1 MKLHLPVRLRKAV
14 LACFSVVSVCTLCSG
29 GIVAAADLTLAEAD
43 SLVVDYA
50 DSSSITDLSG
60 GTLALAGGTELL
72 LKNCGEGD
80 GKTYTLLTG
89 VSSLLDTEE
98 NPLTLTDE
106 NKAASLYFDTTQPG
120 TGFWAGGWLQ
130 LAPDGTVQLV
140 LHGEEVRE
148 ALTITTRQ
156 TGSKTYNYY
165 EGVCFRD
172 ITYTASSS
180 YDAYGGAIYDSGT
193 ITLSHNGSVT
203 FSENTATG
211 ADFAEG
217 GAIYGGVTLTG
228 NGDITFSGNTASS
241 SDDDAKGG
249 AIYGTVTMVGNGN
262 ISFSGNTVSGTSAKG
277 GAIYGTVTMEGNGN
291 ISFSGNTASSSD
303 DDAKGGAICGE
314 NITLNNNR
322 RVEFIGNSGF
332 AIYGDGNSSITLS
345 NNGCVEFI
353 GNSDGA
359 IYSHSGGIYQPEICI
374 CNNDSVLFEKNVSG
388 RYLLILRSIEASGTD
403 CLFSAGAGKNITFR
417 DSVDIGGGTL
427 NLNKDYGGIEQTG
440 DIIFT
445 GKYTETHLNDILA
458 ADGAGRRA
466 SADEVLQ
473 SRISDVTSITVHAGR
488 LIIEDNAVFKGHGI
502 TVHDGASVLVRDA
515 ALLHNGT
522 YKSSSYNLTFNSG
535 STLGCSGSSIIS
547 GQVQMQEGS
556 VLSFDCSDGA
566 CETTIS
572 GSLSIEGAL
581 SVTVDAGNS
590 TLADN
595 TVLMYVSNEVVGW
608 DSANITL
615 VGEDGGTLTWV
626 DNSLVLNYNPDTYR
640 YYYDSGYAWLNE
652 RVVGAVCM
660 HHRVDACFDYSSLSS
675 GGGAAI
681 YAPFVLLNHNGNV
694 LLRHNTVSDMPE
706 AYGGAIYG
714 SNADFYVDLSYNDL
728 VYFERNFAY
737 SSRAGNT
744 RAMGGAIYSNINGT
758 VRLVG
763 NKKVEFYANAVSSN
777 SDVYGEAS
785 GAAIYGGGINID
797 HNDEVLFAGNKVFG
811 HREDLGYGGAIMSLI
826 CGVSICNNQKVL
838 FEGNSV
844 SALRAYGGAVVVF
857 NMFSLNDNDI
867 VEFARNKAAARKSE
881 QGAFGGAIYAQGLS
895 ICNNG
900 SVVFCQNAEVENDVY
915 CLRSVFVDGTL
926 LLSTAEDQGIVFR
939 DSIHVGSSRSFNLNI
954 DYTDAEGN
962 IIEQAGDIIFTGES
976 TVDDLYVVKGNV
988 DGTAEEIL
996 ASRTSEVRTI
1006 ANLYNGRLIIK
1017 EGAIW
1022 SGDGIVVAPAAG
1034 TSYKPTLLLQNANLT
1049 HYEPS
1054 GTARNV
1060 VTIKS
1065 GATLEV
1071 AGKNTA
1077 RYTSLILEGG
1087 SALTFNLSA
1096 ANTSADTAVL
1106 SMSDSLLTLPQS
1118 GTLTLKLVAFDGIT
1132 DSQAYALL
1140 TGVNQPSNWNSA
1152 NITVASGTDGWD
1164 VSMAD
1169 LRWDG
1174 TTLWLC
1180 PELVTATWTNESRD
1194 GKWNTTSLNWE
1205 QNEVD
1210 YEYRDGVAVVFGDE
1224 GADTVTLV
1232 GNIAPKSVLV
1242 NSTKDYI
1249 WVADDTV
1256 GGKLTGSM
1264 KLTKQGSGT
1273 LTINTSNDYTGGTE
1287 IKGGILVAGTATA
1300 LGTGGVVLNGGT
1312 LEIGA
1317 TGLENS
1323 ISNSGTSRLQTSASA
1338 GITHVLTGTISNTG
1352 TLTLSGSFD
1361 ASALDYET
1369 NASDERYALDGSVVG
1384 SDKSGFAVGV
1394 TYQVKVVDGGT
1405 SINDIATILHDSH
1418 AGSNALVLESD
1429 GYARANGDGSY
1440 SVFYLEGTDSLAVST
1455 IAGVSSQHQEVL
1467 SKVIME
1473 SGTLGVDQSITV
1485 DADGGSII
1493 ISKESELSGTIDD
1506 TAVST
1511 GAGNYTGTISAVLG
1525 GSSSLAVGGGNI
1537 IVSGANS
1544 YTGGTS
1550 LNNGNLTIT
1559 HANALG
1565 TGSIS
1570 AEGISSLSVGNGVTL
1585 VLDKVISNTGTLT
1598 LRGSIDASALQLNK
1612 TEAGR
1617 LTLSGERV
1625 GLTESGF
1632 SQGVAYSVQ
1641 LVNGGK
1647 SVADGLSIHHDDFL
1661 MRTQLVLGEDG
1672 VARAGAEVDYTHYFL
1687 TGGDSAEVSKI
1698 ADVSAQNKAE
1708 LNRVTMDSGLLKV
1721 DQNITV
1727 SATGGS
1733 IELTKA
1739 ATLGGV
1745 IENTAVSSADGD
1757 YDYVAEIS
1765 ARMEGDST
1773 LNIGGGTI
1781 TVSGDNSYTGGTT
1794 VNGGTLVAGNGQ
1806 AFGTGDVV
1814 VNNATLDLN
1823 RFSIANKVVMK
1834 GSSTLGNADGASHI
1848 VLGSGADVNF
1858 SNGFT
1863 LSSGKTLEVATGG
1876 ATYTGALTLGGGTLD
1891 LDGLLTVRGNVEFEA
1906 GKQTTIDI
1914 SGWDTAGDGT
1924 VLVDF
1929 GSANSGYTDD
1939 CLTLSGIAGDWE
1951 LDFDTASGVLTL
1963 VAVKV
1968 EPLPEPE
1975 FSPSLNRNQQ
1985 VVYDTI
1991 KDIMGEGNPG
2001 GLLGELGKDVTGM
2014 RDEEKLKQLLD
2025 ELGGAEYATLLSGQQ
2040 AAARGHMR
2048 RLRGEMGSGHLLAGS
2063 KTRAYIEAYNH
2074 RSEVDG
2080 DAHGRGYELNESGGQ
2095 FALEFLGEDS
2105 VSGGFAVAAGRSKL
2119 QPDGGMTQKS
2129 DNTYMDAFVMH
2140 RDGAY
2145 TAKFSLGVGVHKYDL
2160 DRRVA
2165 GNAVNADASGTSVNF
2180 MHESAWAMSLS
2191 ESHSVQVF
2199 GAVESSFNKLG
2210 AFHEKGA
2217 DTASL
2222 QVASQDAWVT
2232 TLSLGARYLYSFA
2245 ALESAPAAT
2254 LSLQGGLELDFG
2266 DTDSEVEMNFEGARA
2281 RSFRQSGAE
2290 RDTFGYNLGASL
2302 HLPVS
2307 AKAAIYASGDAVLR
2321 GDSYEVNANVGLQMA
2336 F

>member
-1 MKLHLPVRLRKAV
+1 MKLHLPVLLRKAL
-14 LACFSVVSVCTLCSG
+14 LACFSFAFACSASS
-29 GIVAAADLTLAEAD
+29 AAADLTLGGDA
-43 SLVVDYA
+43 SLTIDYA
-50 DSSSITDLSG
+50 AANSIPD
-60 GTLALAGGTELL
+60 LAGGTLQLSGDTILL
-72 LKNCGEGD
+72 LSNCGVGD

-89 VSSLLDTEE
+89 VGALLDAEG
-98 NPLTLTDE
+98 NPLTLVDV
-106 NKAASLYFDTTQPG
+106 NNAASLYFDTSRPG
-120 TGFWAGGWLQ
+120 TGFWADGWLQ
-130 LAPDGTVQLV
+130 LAQDGSVQLV
-140 LHGEEVRE
+140 LHNETVKG
-148 ALTITTRQ
+148 AQTITSQQ
-156 TGSKTYNYY
+156 TFPSAYQYY
-165 EGVCFRD
+165 AGISFED
-172 ITYTASSS
+172 ISYASDSS
-180 YDAYGGAIYDSGT
+180 ANGGAIEGYVTMSG
-193 ITLSHNGSVT
+193 NGSV
-203 FSENTATG
+203 
-211 ADFAEG
+211 
-217 GAIYGGVTLTG
+217 
-228 NGDITFSGNTASS
+228 TFSGNTASS
-241 SDDDAKGG
+241 SSYAEGG
-249 AIYGTVTMVGNGN
+249 AIYGSRDST
-262 ISFSGNTVSGTSAKG
+262 
-277 GAIYGTVTMEGNGN
+277 
-291 ISFSGNTASSSD
+291 
-303 DDAKGGAICGE
+303 
-314 NITLNNNR
+314 
-322 RVEFIGNSGF
+322 
-332 AIYGDGNSSITLS
+332 ITLS
-345 NNGCVEFI
+345 NNGSVSFI
-353 GNSDGA
+353 GNTASGSSAYGGA
-359 IYSHSGGIYQPEICI
+359 IYGGDDSTITLNNNGDVIFSGNKATSNGGAIYATGNLSIR
-374 CNNDSVLFEKNVSG
+374 NNESVLFEKNVEKSG
-388 RYLLILRSIEASGTD
+388 SSYRLRSIDAGESGD
-403 CLFSAGAGKNITFR
+403 EISLSAAAGKSIEFR
-417 DSVDIGGGTL
+417 DSVYIVGSTL
-427 NLNKDYGGIEQTG
+427 NLNKDYGGIAQSG

-473 SRISDVTSITVHAGR
+473 SRISNFNHITELHAGR
-488 LIIEDNAVFKGHGI
+488 LIVEDNAVYKGVGI

-581 SVTVDAGNS
+581 SVTVDAANS

-797 HNDEVLFAGNKVFG
+797 HNDEVLFTRNNVFG
-811 HREDLGYGGAIMSLI
+811 HREDLGYGGAIMSQI
-826 CGVSICNNQKVL
+826 CALSICNNQKVR
-838 FEGNSV
+838 FDGNSV
-844 SALRAYGGAVVVF
+844 SAYRAYGGAVTVYS
-857 NMFSLNDNDI
+857 MFSLNDNDI
-867 VEFARNKAAARKSE
+867 VEFARNEAAARKSE
-881 QGAFGGAIYAQGLS
+881 QGAFGGAIYTYNDLS
-895 ICNNG
+895 IRNND
-900 SVVFCQNAEVENDVY
+900 SVAFYQNAEVVNGSY
-915 CLRSVFVDGTL
+915 RLRSIYADDYGDVS
-926 LLSTAEDQGIVFR
+926 LSAAAGKSITFR
-939 DSIHVGSSRSFNLNI
+939 DSIYIGSGSSFKLNEV
-954 DYTDAEGN
+954 YEGTA
-962 IIEQAGDIIFTGES
+962 QQGDIIFTGE
-976 TVDDLYVVKGNV
+976 TTADDLYKVKGNV
-988 DGTAEEIL
+988 AGSAEEIL
-996 ASRTSEVRTI
+996 ASRTTEVRTV

-1210 YEYRDGVAVVFGDE
+1210 YEYRDGVAVVFGDT
-1224 GADTVTLV
+1224 GAGTVTLV

-1264 KLTKQGSGT
+1264 KLTKKGEGT

-1287 IKGGILVAGTATA
+1287 IKGGTVLAGTATA
-1300 LGTGGVVLNGGT
+1300 LGTGAVVLNGGT

-1317 TGLENS
+1317 IGLDNS
-1323 ISNSGTSRLQTSASA
+1323 ICNTGTSTLQTSDR
-1338 GITHVLTGTISNTG
+1338 ITHVLTGTISNTG

-1369 NASDERYALDGSVVG
+1369 KGSDERYALDGSVVG

-1467 SKVIME
+1467 SKVIMD

-1525 GSSSLAVGGGNI
+1525 GRSSLAVGGGNI

-1565 TGSIS
+1565 SGDVVTTGDSKLVVS
-1570 AEGISSLSVGNGVTL
+1570 GVTL
-1585 VLDKVISNTGTLT
+1585 VLGDSIANTGKLT
-1598 LRGSIDASALQLNK
+1598 LKGSIDASGLTLNR
-1612 TEAGR
+1612 TEEGR
-1617 LTLSGERV
+1617 LALSGTKV
-1625 GLTESGF
+1625 SLAESGF
-1632 SQGVAYSVQ
+1632 ARGVEYSVQ
-1641 LVNGGK
+1641 IVEGGTSVN
-1647 SVADGLSIHHDDFL
+1647 DGVSISHRDYLS
-1661 MRTQLVLGEDG
+1661 RTQLVLGEDG
-1672 VARAGAEVDYTHYFL
+1672 YARAGGAVDYTHFFL
-1687 TGGDSAEVSKI
+1687 TGGDSAVVGEI
-1698 ADVSAQNKAE
+1698 ADVATQHQE
-1708 LNRVTMDSGLLKV
+1708 TLTGVTMDSGELEV
-1721 DQNITV
+1721 DRSIAVN
-1727 SATGGS
+1727 ATGGS
-1733 IELTKA
+1733 IHITDDAVLSGTVED
-1739 ATLGGV
+1739 
-1745 IENTAVSSADGD
+1745 TAVSTAADDYSSEIAALLKGD
-1757 YDYVAEIS
+1757 T
-1765 ARMEGDST
+1765 T
-1773 LNIGGGTI
+1773 LEVNGGAV
-1781 TVSGDNSYTGGTT
+1781 TVSGDNSYSGGTV
-1794 VNGGTLVAGNGQ
+1794 VNGGSLLAGHDK
-1806 AFGTGDVV
+1806 AFGTGDVT
-1814 VNNATLDLN
+1814 VNGATLDLN
-1823 RFSIANKVVMK
+1823 RFTIANKVLMN
-1834 GSSTLGNADGASHI
+1834 GNSTLGHADGAAHI
-1848 VLGSGADVNF
+1848 VLGGGSKVNF
-1858 SNGFT
+1858 RDGYT
-1863 LSSGKTLEVATGG
+1863 LSAGKALEVASPG
-1876 ATYTGALTLGGGTLD
+1876 ATYTGALTLGGGTLE
-1891 LDGLLTVRGNVEFEA
+1891 LDGLLTVQGDVTFES
-1906 GKQTTIDI
+1906 GTQTTLDI
-1914 SGWDTAGDGT
+1914 SGWNGADDGE

-1929 GSANSGYTDD
+1929 GSSNSGYTEES
-1939 CLTLSGIAGDWE
+1939 LKLSGIAGDWE

-1963 VAVKV
+1963 VAVKDDFR
-1968 EPLPEPE
+1968 PNLD
-1975 FSPSLNRNQQ
+1975 RNQQ

-2001 GLLGELGKDVTGM
+2001 GLLGELGKDVTGT

-2025 ELGGAEYATLLSGQQ
+2025 ELGGAEYATLLSSQQ

-2080 DAHGRGYELNESGGQ
+2080 DAHGCGYELNESGGQ
-2095 FALEFLGEDS
+2095 FALEFLGQDS
-2105 VSGGFAVAAGRSKL
+2105 VSGGFAVADGRSKL

-2129 DNTYMDAFVMH
+2129 DNTYVDAFVMH

-2145 TAKFSLGVGVHKYDL
+2145 TGKFSLGVGVHKYDL

-2165 GNAVNADASGTSVNF
+2165 GNAVNSDASGTSVNF
-2180 MHESAWAMSLS
+2180 MHESTYGVSLS

-2217 DTASL
+2217 GTASL
-2222 QVASQDAWVT
+2222 QVESLDAWVT
-2232 TLSLGARYLYSFA
+2232 TLSLGVRYLYSFA

-2254 LSLQGGLELDFG
+2254 LSLQGGLEFDFG
-2266 DTDSEVEMNFEGARA
+2266 DTESEVEMNFEGARSH
-2281 RSFRQSGAE
+2281 RFRQSGAE

-2302 HLPVS
+2302 HLPMS

>member
-14 LACFSVVSVCTLCSG
+14 LAFFSVVSVCTLYSG

-89 VSSLLDTEE
+89 VSSLLDAEE

-106 NKAASLYFDTTQPG
+106 NKAASLYFDTTLPG

-130 LAPDGTVQLV
+130 LTSEGHVQLV
-140 LHGEEVRE
+140 LHGEEVQE
-148 ALTITTRQ
+148 ALTISTRQ
-156 TGSKTYNYY
+156 TGDVDYQYY
-165 EGVCFRD
+165 EGVSFAD
-172 ITYTASSS
+172 IEYTASSYS
-180 YDAYGGAIYDSGT
+180 DAYGGAISGT
-193 ITLSHNGSVT
+193 ISLSNNGSVT
-203 FSENTATG
+203 FSGNTASSSSS
-211 ADFAEG
+211 FAVG

-249 AIYGTVTMVGNGN
+249 AIYGTVTMEGNGN
-262 ISFSGNTVSGTSAKG
+262 ISFSGNTVSGTS
-277 GAIYGTVTMEGNGN
+277 
-291 ISFSGNTASSSD
+291 
-303 DDAKGGAICGE
+303 AKGGAICGE

-547 GQVQMQEGS
+547 GQVHMQEGS

-744 RAMGGAIYSNINGT
+744 GARGGAIYSNINGT

-763 NKKVEFYANAVSSN
+763 NKKVEFYENAVSSN
-777 SDVYGEAS
+777 SDVFGEAS

-797 HNDEVLFAGNKVFG
+797 HNDEVLFTRNNVFG
-811 HREDLGYGGAIMSLI
+811 HREDLGYGGAIMSQI
-826 CGVSICNNQKVL
+826 CALSICNNQKVR
-838 FEGNSV
+838 FDGNSV
-844 SALRAYGGAVVVF
+844 SAYRAYGGAVVVF

-881 QGAFGGAIYAQGLS
+881 QGAFGGAIYTYNDLS
-895 ICNNG
+895 IRNND
-900 SVVFCQNAEVENDVY
+900 SVAFYQNAEVVNGSY
-915 CLRSVFVDGTL
+915 RLRSIYADDYGDVS
-926 LLSTAEDQGIVFR
+926 LSAAAGKSITFR
-939 DSIHVGSSRSFNLNI
+939 DSIYIAGGSSFKLNEV
-954 DYTDAEGN
+954 YEGTA
-962 IIEQAGDIIFTGES
+962 QQGDIIFTGE
-976 TVDDLYVVKGNV
+976 TTADDLYKVKGNV
-988 DGTAEEIL
+988 AGSAEEIL
-996 ASRTSEVRTI
+996 ASRTTEVRTV

-1022 SGDGIVVAPAAG
+1022 SGDGITVAPAEG
-1034 TSYKPTLLLQNANLT
+1034 KTYKPTLLLQNANLT

-1077 RYTSLILEGG
+1077 SYTSLIMEGG
-1087 SALTFNLSA
+1087 STLTFNLSA

-1106 SMSDSLLTLPQS
+1106 SMNDSSLTLPQS
-1118 GTLTLKLVAFDGIT
+1118 GTVTLKLVVFDGIT

-1210 YEYRDGVAVVFGDE
+1210 YEYRDGVAVVFGDT
-1224 GADTVTLV
+1224 GAGTVTLV

-1264 KLTKQGSGT
+1264 KLTKKSEGT

-1287 IKGGILVAGTATA
+1287 IKGGTVLAGTATA
-1300 LGTGGVVLNGGT
+1300 LGTGAVVLNGGT

-1317 TGLENS
+1317 IGLDNS
-1323 ISNSGTSRLQTSASA
+1323 ICNTGTSTLQTSDR
-1338 GITHVLTGTISNTG
+1338 ITHVLTGTISNTG

-1369 NASDERYALDGSVVG
+1369 KGSDERYALDGSVVG

-1429 GYARANGDGSY
+1429 GYARANGDGCY

-1585 VLDKVISNTGTLT
+1585 VLDKVIGNTGKLT
-1598 LRGSIDASALQLNK
+1598 LKGSIDASGLTLNR
-1612 TEAGR
+1612 TEEGR
-1617 LTLSGERV
+1617 LALSGTKV
-1625 GLTESGF
+1625 SLAESGF
-1632 SQGVAYSVQ
+1632 ARGVEYSVQ
-1641 LVNGGK
+1641 IVEGGTSVN
-1647 SVADGLSIHHDDFL
+1647 DGVSISHRDYLS
-1661 MRTQLVLGEDG
+1661 RTQLVLGEDG
-1672 VARAGAEVDYTHYFL
+1672 YARAGGAVDYTHFFL
-1687 TGGDSAEVSKI
+1687 TGGDSAVVSEI
-1698 ADVSAQNKAE
+1698 ADVATQHQETLAG
-1708 LNRVTMDSGLLKV
+1708 VTMDSGSLEV
-1721 DQNITV
+1721 DQSMAVN
-1727 SATGGS
+1727 ATGGS
-1733 IELTKA
+1733 IHITDDAVLRGTVED
-1739 ATLGGV
+1739 
-1745 IENTAVSSADGD
+1745 TAVSTAADD
-1757 YDYVAEIS
+1757 YSSEIS
-1765 ARMEGDST
+1765 ALLKGDTT
-1773 LNIGGGTI
+1773 LEVNGGTV
-1781 TVSGDNSYTGGTT
+1781 TVSGDNSFSGGTV
-1794 VNGGTLVAGNGQ
+1794 VNGGALVAGHDN
-1806 AFGTGDVV
+1806 AFGTGDVT
-1814 VNNATLDLN
+1814 VNGATLELN
-1823 RFSIANKVVMK
+1823 RFTIANKVRLN
-1834 GSSTLGNADGASHI
+1834 GNSTLGHADGAAHI
-1848 VLGSGADVNF
+1848 VLGGGSKVNF
-1858 SNGFT
+1858 RDGYA
-1863 LSSGKTLEVATGG
+1863 LSAGKTLEVAAAG
-1876 ATYTGALTLGGGTLD
+1876 ATYAGALTLGGGTLE
-1891 LDGLLTVRGNVEFEA
+1891 LDGLLTVQGDVTFES
-1906 GKQTTIDI
+1906 GSQTTIDI
-1914 SGWDTAGDGT
+1914 SGWNGADDGE
-1924 VLVDF
+1924 VLATL
-1929 GSANSGYTDD
+1929 GSSNSGYTEES
-1939 CLTLSGIAGDWE
+1939 LKLAGIAGDWE
-1951 LDFDTASGVLTL
+1951 LNFDAATGVLTL
-1963 VAVKV
+1963 VAVKD

-2001 GLLGELGKDVTGM
+2001 GLLGELGKDVTGT

-2095 FALEFLGEDS
+2095 FALEFLGQGS

-2129 DNTYMDAFVMH
+2129 DNTYMDAFLLH

-2145 TAKFSLGVGVHKYDL
+2145 TGKFSLGVGVHKYDL

-2165 GNAVNADASGTSVNF
+2165 GNAVSADASGTSVNF
-2180 MHESAWAMSLS
+2180 MHESAWAVSLA

-2210 AFHEKGA
+2210 TFHEKGA

-2222 QVASQDAWVT
+2222 QLESQDAWVT

-2266 DTDSEVEMNFEGARA
+2266 DTESEVEMNFEGARSH
-2281 RSFRQSGAE
+2281 RFRQSGAE

>member
-1 MKLHLPVRLRKAV
+1 M
-14 LACFSVVSVCTLCSG
+14 
-29 GIVAAADLTLAEAD
+29 I
-43 SLVVDYA
+43 
-50 DSSSITDLSG
+50 
-60 GTLALAGGTELL
+60 
-72 LKNCGEGD
+72 
-80 GKTYTLLTG
+80 
-89 VSSLLDTEE
+89 
-98 NPLTLTDE
+98 
-106 NKAASLYFDTTQPG
+106 
-120 TGFWAGGWLQ
+120 
-130 LAPDGTVQLV
+130 
-140 LHGEEVRE
+140 
-148 ALTITTRQ
+148 
-156 TGSKTYNYY
+156 
-165 EGVCFRD
+165 
-172 ITYTASSS
+172 
-180 YDAYGGAIYDSGT
+180 
-193 ITLSHNGSVT
+193 
-203 FSENTATG
+203 
-211 ADFAEG
+211 
-217 GAIYGGVTLTG
+217 
-228 NGDITFSGNTASS
+228 FSGNTASS
-241 SDDDAKGG
+241 SSYAEGG
-249 AIYGTVTMVGNGN
+249 AIYGSRDST
-262 ISFSGNTVSGTSAKG
+262 
-277 GAIYGTVTMEGNGN
+277 
-291 ISFSGNTASSSD
+291 
-303 DDAKGGAICGE
+303 
-314 NITLNNNR
+314 
-322 RVEFIGNSGF
+322 
-332 AIYGDGNSSITLS
+332 ITLS
-345 NNGCVEFI
+345 NNGSVSFI
-353 GNSDGA
+353 GNTASGSSAYGGA
-359 IYSHSGGIYQPEICI
+359 IYGGDDSTITLNNNGDVIFSGNKATSNGGAIYATGNLSIR
-374 CNNDSVLFEKNVSG
+374 NNESVLFEKNVEKSG
-388 RYLLILRSIEASGTD
+388 SSYRLRSIDAGESGD
-403 CLFSAGAGKNITFR
+403 EISLSAAAGKSIEFR
-417 DSVDIGGGTL
+417 DSVYIVGSTL
-427 NLNKDYGGIEQTG
+427 NLNKDYGGIAQSG

-473 SRISDVTSITVHAGR
+473 SRISNFNHITELHAGR
-488 LIIEDNAVFKGHGI
+488 LIVEDNAVYKGVGI

-811 HREDLGYGGAIMSLI
+811 HREDLGYGGAIMSQI

-838 FEGNSV
+838 FDGNSV
-844 SALRAYGGAVVVF
+844 SAYRAYGGAVVVF

-1210 YEYRDGVAVVFGDE
+1210 YEYRDGVAVVFGDT
-1224 GADTVTLV
+1224 GAGTVTLV

-1264 KLTKQGSGT
+1264 KLTKKGEGT

-1287 IKGGILVAGTATA
+1287 IKGGTVLAGTATA
-1300 LGTGGVVLNGGT
+1300 LGTGAVVLNGGT

-1317 TGLENS
+1317 IGLDNS
-1323 ISNSGTSRLQTSASA
+1323 ICNTGTSTLQTSDR
-1338 GITHVLTGTISNTG
+1338 ITHVLTGTISNTG

-1369 NASDERYALDGSVVG
+1369 KGSDERYALDGSVVG

-1467 SKVIME
+1467 SKVIMD

-1525 GSSSLAVGGGNI
+1525 GRSSLAVGGGNI

-1585 VLDKVISNTGTLT
+1585 VLDKVIGNTGTLT
-1598 LRGSIDASALQLNK
+1598 LSGSFDASALQLNK

-1617 LTLSGERV
+1617 LSLSGERV

-1632 SQGVAYSVQ
+1632 SQGVEYTVLIVDGGST
-1641 LVNGGK
+1641 VNAGAGISHK
-1647 SVADGLSIHHDDFL
+1647 DYLS
-1661 MRTQLVLGEDG
+1661 RTQLVLGEDG
-1672 VARAGAEVDYTHYFL
+1672 VARAGADVDYTHFFL

-1698 ADVSAQNKAE
+1698 AEVSTRNQAE
-1708 LNRVTMDSGLLKV
+1708 LNGVTMDSGLLTV
-1721 DQNITV
+1721 DQSVAV

-1733 IELTKA
+1733 IVLTEAAELSGT
-1739 ATLGGV
+1739 V
-1745 IENTAVSSADGD
+1745 EDTAVSTAADD
-1757 YDYVAEIS
+1757 YSSEIS
-1765 ARMEGDST
+1765 ALLKGDTT
-1773 LNIGGGTI
+1773 LEVNGGAV
-1781 TVSGDNSYTGGTT
+1781 TVSGDNSYSGGTV
-1794 VNGGTLVAGNGQ
+1794 VNGGSLLAGHDK
-1806 AFGTGDVV
+1806 AFGTGDVA
-1814 VNNATLDLN
+1814 VNGATLELN
-1823 RFSIANKVVMK
+1823 RFTIANKVLMN
-1834 GSSTLGNADGASHI
+1834 GNSTLGHADGAAHI
-1848 VLGSGADVNF
+1848 VLGGGSKVNF
-1858 SNGFT
+1858 RDGYT
-1863 LSSGKTLEVATGG
+1863 LSAGKVLEVASPG
-1876 ATYTGALTLGGGTLD
+1876 ATYTGALTLGGGSIE
-1891 LDGLLTVRGNVEFEA
+1891 LDGKLTVQGNVSFES
-1906 GKQTTIDI
+1906 GTQTTLDI
-1914 SGWDTAGDGT
+1914 SGWNGADDGE
-1924 VLVDF
+1924 VLATL
-1929 GSANSGYTDD
+1929 GSSNSGYTEES
-1939 CLTLSGIAGDWE
+1939 LKLAGIAGDWE
-1951 LDFDTASGVLTL
+1951 LNFDAATGVLTL
-1963 VAVKV
+1963 VEVKD

-1991 KDIMGEGNPG
+1991 KDIMGEENPG
-2001 GLLGELGKDVTGM
+2001 GLLGELGKDVTGT

-2025 ELGGAEYATLLSGQQ
+2025 ELGGAEYATLLSSQQ

-2095 FALEFLGEDS
+2095 FALEFLGQDS

-2129 DNTYMDAFVMH
+2129 DNTYVDAFVMH

-2145 TAKFSLGVGVHKYDL
+2145 TGKFSLGVGVHKYDL

-2165 GNAVNADASGTSVNF
+2165 GNAVSADASGTSVNF
-2180 MHESAWAMSLS
+2180 MHESAYGVSLS
-2191 ESHSVQVF
+2191 ESHSVHVF

-2210 AFHEKGA
+2210 AFREKGA
-2217 DTASL
+2217 GTASL
-2222 QVASQDAWVT
+2222 QVESQDAWVT

-2254 LSLQGGLELDFG
+2254 LSLQGGLEFDFG
-2266 DTDSEVEMNFEGARA
+2266 DTESEVEMNFEGARSH
-2281 RSFRQSGAE
+2281 RFRQSGAE

>member
-1 MKLHLPVRLRKAV
+1 MKLHLPVLLRKAL
-14 LACFSVVSVCTLCSG
+14 LACFSFAFACSASS
-29 GIVAAADLTLAEAD
+29 AAADLTLGGDA
-43 SLVVDYA
+43 SLTIDYA
-50 DSSSITDLSG
+50 AANSIPD
-60 GTLALAGGTELL
+60 LAGGTLQLSGDTILL
-72 LKNCGEGD
+72 LSNCGVGD

-89 VSSLLDTEE
+89 VGALLDAEGNT
-98 NPLTLTDE
+98 LTLTDE
-106 NKAASLYFDTTQPG
+106 NKAASLYFDTSRPG
-120 TGFWAGGWLQ
+120 TGFWVDGWLQ
-130 LAPDGTVQLV
+130 LAQDGSVQLV
-140 LHGEEVRE
+140 LHNETVKG
-148 ALTITTRQ
+148 AQTITSQQ
-156 TGSKTYNYY
+156 TFPSAYQYY
-165 EGVCFRD
+165 AGISFED
-172 ITYTASSS
+172 ISYASDSS
-180 YDAYGGAIYDSGT
+180 ANGGAIEGYVTMTG
-193 ITLSHNGSVT
+193 NGSV
-203 FSENTATG
+203 
-211 ADFAEG
+211 
-217 GAIYGGVTLTG
+217 
-228 NGDITFSGNTASS
+228 TFSGNTASS
-241 SDDDAKGG
+241 SSYAEGG
-249 AIYGTVTMVGNGN
+249 AIYGSRDST
-262 ISFSGNTVSGTSAKG
+262 
-277 GAIYGTVTMEGNGN
+277 
-291 ISFSGNTASSSD
+291 
-303 DDAKGGAICGE
+303 
-314 NITLNNNR
+314 
-322 RVEFIGNSGF
+322 
-332 AIYGDGNSSITLS
+332 ITLS
-345 NNGCVEFI
+345 NNGSVSFI
-353 GNSDGA
+353 GNTASGSSAYGGA
-359 IYSHSGGIYQPEICI
+359 IYGGDDSTITLNNNGDVIFSGNKATSNGGAIYATGNLSIR
-374 CNNDSVLFEKNVSG
+374 NNESVLFEKNVEKSG
-388 RYLLILRSIEASGTD
+388 SSYRLRSIDAGESGD
-403 CLFSAGAGKNITFR
+403 EISLSAAAGKSIEFR
-417 DSVDIGGGTL
+417 DSVYIVGSTL
-427 NLNKDYGGIEQTG
+427 NLNKDYGGIAQSG

-473 SRISDVTSITVHAGR
+473 SRISNFNHITELHAGR
-488 LIIEDNAVFKGHGI
+488 LIVEDNAVYKGVGI

-811 HREDLGYGGAIMSLI
+811 HREDLGYGGAIMSQI

-881 QGAFGGAIYAQGLS
+881 QGAFGGAIYTYNDLS
-895 ICNNG
+895 IRNND
-900 SVVFCQNAEVENDVY
+900 SVAFYQNAEVVNGSY
-915 CLRSVFVDGTL
+915 RLRSIYADDYGDVS
-926 LLSTAEDQGIVFR
+926 LSAAAGKSITFR
-939 DSIHVGSSRSFNLNI
+939 DSIYIGSGSSFKLNEV
-954 DYTDAEGN
+954 YEGTA
-962 IIEQAGDIIFTGES
+962 QQGDIIFTGE
-976 TVDDLYVVKGNV
+976 TTADDLYKVKGNV
-988 DGTAEEIL
+988 AGSAEEIL
-996 ASRTSEVRTI
+996 ASRTTEVRTV

-1210 YEYRDGVAVVFGDE
+1210 YEYRDGVAVVFGDT
-1224 GADTVTLV
+1224 GAGTVTLV

-1264 KLTKQGSGT
+1264 KLTKKGSGT

-1287 IKGGILVAGTATA
+1287 IKGGTVLAGTATA
-1300 LGTGGVVLNGGT
+1300 LGTGAVVLNGGT

-1317 TGLENS
+1317 IGLDNS
-1323 ISNSGTSRLQTSASA
+1323 ICNTGTSSLQTSDR
-1338 GITHVLTGTISNTG
+1338 ITHVLTGTISNTG

-1369 NASDERYALDGSVVG
+1369 KGSDERYALDGSVVG

-1394 TYQVKVVDGGT
+1394 TYQD
-1405 SINDIATILHDSH
+1405 
-1418 AGSNALVLESD
+1418 
-1429 GYARANGDGSY
+1429 
-1440 SVFYLEGTDSLAVST
+1440 
-1455 IAGVSSQHQEVL
+1455 
-1467 SKVIME
+1467 
-1473 SGTLGVDQSITV
+1473 
-1485 DADGGSII
+1485 
-1493 ISKESELSGTIDD
+1493 
-1506 TAVST
+1506 
-1511 GAGNYTGTISAVLG
+1511 
-1525 GSSSLAVGGGNI
+1525 
-1537 IVSGANS
+1537 
-1544 YTGGTS
+1544 
-1550 LNNGNLTIT
+1550 
-1559 HANALG
+1559 
-1565 TGSIS
+1565 
-1570 AEGISSLSVGNGVTL
+1570 
-1585 VLDKVISNTGTLT
+1585 
-1598 LRGSIDASALQLNK
+1598 
-1612 TEAGR
+1612 
-1617 LTLSGERV
+1617 
-1625 GLTESGF
+1625 
-1632 SQGVAYSVQ
+1632 
-1641 LVNGGK
+1641 
-1647 SVADGLSIHHDDFL
+1647 
-1661 MRTQLVLGEDG
+1661 
-1672 VARAGAEVDYTHYFL
+1672 
-1687 TGGDSAEVSKI
+1687 
-1698 ADVSAQNKAE
+1698 
-1708 LNRVTMDSGLLKV
+1708 
-1721 DQNITV
+1721 
-1727 SATGGS
+1727 
-1733 IELTKA
+1733 
-1739 ATLGGV
+1739 
-1745 IENTAVSSADGD
+1745 
-1757 YDYVAEIS
+1757 
-1765 ARMEGDST
+1765 
-1773 LNIGGGTI
+1773 
-1781 TVSGDNSYTGGTT
+1781 
-1794 VNGGTLVAGNGQ
+1794 
-1806 AFGTGDVV
+1806 
-1814 VNNATLDLN
+1814 
-1823 RFSIANKVVMK
+1823 
-1834 GSSTLGNADGASHI
+1834 
-1848 VLGSGADVNF
+1848 
-1858 SNGFT
+1858 
-1863 LSSGKTLEVATGG
+1863 
-1876 ATYTGALTLGGGTLD
+1876 
-1891 LDGLLTVRGNVEFEA
+1891 
-1906 GKQTTIDI
+1906 
-1914 SGWDTAGDGT
+1914 
-1924 VLVDF
+1924 
-1929 GSANSGYTDD
+1929 
-1939 CLTLSGIAGDWE
+1939 
-1951 LDFDTASGVLTL
+1951 
-1963 VAVKV
+1963 
-1968 EPLPEPE
+1968 P
-1975 FSPSLNRNQQ
+1975 
-1985 VVYDTI
+1985 
-1991 KDIMGEGNPG
+1991 
-2001 GLLGELGKDVTGM
+2001 
-2014 RDEEKLKQLLD
+2014 
-2025 ELGGAEYATLLSGQQ
+2025 
-2040 AAARGHMR
+2040 
-2048 RLRGEMGSGHLLAGS
+2048 
-2063 KTRAYIEAYNH
+2063 
-2074 RSEVDG
+2074 
-2080 DAHGRGYELNESGGQ
+2080 
-2095 FALEFLGEDS
+2095 
-2105 VSGGFAVAAGRSKL
+2105 
-2119 QPDGGMTQKS
+2119 
-2129 DNTYMDAFVMH
+2129 
-2140 RDGAY
+2140 
-2145 TAKFSLGVGVHKYDL
+2145 
-2160 DRRVA
+2160 
-2165 GNAVNADASGTSVNF
+2165 
-2180 MHESAWAMSLS
+2180 
-2191 ESHSVQVF
+2191 
-2199 GAVESSFNKLG
+2199 
-2210 AFHEKGA
+2210 
-2217 DTASL
+2217 
-2222 QVASQDAWVT
+2222 
-2232 TLSLGARYLYSFA
+2232 
-2245 ALESAPAAT
+2245 
-2254 LSLQGGLELDFG
+2254 
-2266 DTDSEVEMNFEGARA
+2266 
-2281 RSFRQSGAE
+2281 
-2290 RDTFGYNLGASL
+2290 
-2302 HLPVS
+2302 
-2307 AKAAIYASGDAVLR
+2307 
-2321 GDSYEVNANVGLQMA
+2321 
-2336 F
+2336 